1 MLIYLVAK
9 WRGNET
15 LDIPGCEH
23 VYEQGFIYL
32 KVVNPYRGIKL
43 KSQYKKK
50 RLPPLAFDN
59 LGLAKW
65 HGSFMLFGRLAW
77 GVQTRMS
84 QSLFCLS

>member
-23 VYEQGFIYL
+23 VYERGFIYL
-32 KVVNPYRGIKL
+32 KVVNPCRGIKL

-50 RLPPLAFDN
+50 RLPPLTFDN
-59 LGLAKW
+59 LGLGKRTGFLCYLAGW
-65 HGSFMLFGRLAW
+65 HGLRLYSELK
-77 GVQTRMS
+77 RKDN
-84 QSLFCLS
+84 